1 MSSSSG
7 ILLVMMERLQRLS
20 TPLTILTFAA
30 VAAVLLA
37 LSVGV
42 GMLAALTLG
51 SDEGS
56 PGGAKPEQ
64 VEVTNRGQAGGPD
77 QGTET
82 VAADVEYTEEG
93 GSGAS
98 NGAAYSGHVA
108 RIQRRAVEASLRSNE
123 KLLRYDGL
131 TAADIEEMETDSA
144 ALERY
149 ARRAEDLVPPTEYEG
164 QYTAFVRALG
174 ELRDAGGLAY
184 RLAAD
189 PSSATQERFEAHD
202 RHVDRAT
209 FHLNRSNELLEK
221 NYRTTRAAQEVS
233 LG

>member
-1 MSSSSG
+1 
-7 ILLVMMERLQRLS
+7 MMERLQRLS
-20 TPLTILTFAA
+20 TPLKLLTFAA
-30 VAAVLLA
+30 AAAVLLT

-51 SDEGS
+51 PDGS
-56 PGGAKPEQ
+56 SPEGAKPEQ
-64 VEVTNRGQAGGPD
+64 VEETNRGLAGGPD
-77 QGTET
+77 EGTET
-82 VAADVEYTEEG
+82 VAADAEYTEEG
-93 GSGAS
+93 GSSAS
-98 NGAAYSGHVA
+98 NGTAYSGLVA

-131 TAADIEEMETDSA
+131 TAADVEEMEADSA

-149 ARRAEDLVPPTEYEG
+149 ARRAEDLVPPAEYEG
-164 QYTAFVRALG
+164 QYNAFVRALG

-184 RLAAD
+184 RLVAD
-189 PSSATQERFEAHD
+189 PTSATQERFEAYD

-209 FHLNRSNELLEK
+209 VYLNRSNELLGK
-221 NYRTTRAAQEVS
+221 DYKTTRAAQEVT